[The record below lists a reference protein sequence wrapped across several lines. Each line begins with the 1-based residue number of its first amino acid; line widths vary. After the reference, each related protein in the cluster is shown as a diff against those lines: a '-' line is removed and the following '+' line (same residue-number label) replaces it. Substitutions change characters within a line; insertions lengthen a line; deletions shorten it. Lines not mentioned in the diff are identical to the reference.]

1 MKILVLDNDKW
12 VLEGLGKLIER
23 VDSSLERVV
32 FTSSVDALEYAVKER
47 PMLII
52 ADVEMPEMNGL
63 EFCRRL
69 RETYHPHMIIISGY
83 DKFHYAQ
90 EAISI
95 GVSSYV
101 LKPINQP
108 KFIELLKQEL
118 RNIERERLEQKILE
132 QNAFFVDIYMEKAG
146 IQPFAGETDSVQY
159 ITDKMFAQDCGNVSL
174 DTVANAC
181 NIHRNYLSILFK
193 EKVGVNFKDYVL
205 QYKMRRA
212 KQLLGSSNIKMSKI
226 AEELGYM
233 DVKNFSRAF
242 RSYTGQAP
250 SEYRNQIRK
259 KQV

>member
-12 VLEGLGKLIER
+12 VLEGLGKLIEM

-32 FTSSVDALEYAVKER
+32 FTSSVDALEYAVKEK

-52 ADVEMPEMNGL
+52 ADVEKPEMNGL

-90 EAISI
+90 EAINI

-101 LKPINQP
+101 LKPIKQP
-108 KFIELLKQEL
+108 EFVGLLKQEL
-118 RNIERERLEQKILE
+118 ENIRREEFEQRILE
-132 QNAFFVDIYMEKAG
+132 QSAIFADIRMEKEGIRPMAG
-146 IQPFAGETDSVQY
+146 SADSVQY
-159 ITDKMFAQDCGNVSL
+159 ITDKMLAQDCGNVSL

-181 NIHRNYLSILFK
+181 NIHKNYLSILFK
-193 EKVGVNFKDYVL
+193 EKVGINFKDYVL

-212 KQLLGSSNIKMSKI
+212 KQLLCSSNIKMSKI

-233 DVKNFSRAF
+233 DMKNFSRAF
-242 RSYTGQAP
+242 KSYTGQAP
-250 SEYRNQIRK
+250 SEYRNQIREEK
-259 KQV
+259 